1 MRGYNE
7 RYCSWTNTA
16 IQCDYFNKVRQVKK
30 DGKSDRLSN
39 NINSNIIYR
48 VFEKCITLYNVCSR
62 CKRAL
67 ILSEHSKKEHIQY
80 KKGCVGVSYE

>member
-39 NINSNIIYR
+39 NINAHLFYQNILKRIYS
-48 VFEKCITLYNVCSR
+48 I
-62 CKRAL
+62 
-67 ILSEHSKKEHIQY
+67 
-80 KKGCVGVSYE
+80 

>member
-30 DGKSDRLSN
+30 DGKSYRLSN

-48 VFEKCITLYNVCSR
+48 VFEKCITLYNVYSR

>member
-1 MRGYNE
+1 MRGYNG

-16 IQCDYFNKVRQVKK
+16 IQCDYFNKGETGEK

-48 VFEKCITLYNVCSR
+48 VLEKCITLYNVCSR
-62 CKRAL
+62 VNAL
-67 ILSEHSKKEHIQY
+67 ILSEHSKKIFNI
-80 KKGCVGVSYE
+80 KRLCRGVL

>member
-39 NINSNIIYR
+39 NINSNII
-48 VFEKCITLYNVCSR
+48 
-62 CKRAL
+62 
-67 ILSEHSKKEHIQY
+67 
-80 KKGCVGVSYE
+80 

>member
-48 VFEKCITLYNVCSR
+48 VFEKCITLYMCVRGVNAHLFYQNIL
-62 CKRAL
+62 KRTYS
-67 ILSEHSKKEHIQY
+67 I
-80 KKGCVGVSYE
+80 

>member
-48 VFEKCITLYNVCSR
+48 VFEKCITLYNVCSGVNAHLFYQNIL
-62 CKRAL
+62 KRTYS
-67 ILSEHSKKEHIQY
+67 I
-80 KKGCVGVSYE
+80 

>member
-48 VFEKCITLYNVCSR
+48 VFEKCITLYNVYSR

-67 ILSEHSKKEHIQY
+67 IYQNILKRTYSI
-80 KKGCVGVSYE
+80 

>member
-1 MRGYNE
+1 MIIMRGYNE

-30 DGKSDRLSN
+30 DSKSDRLSN

-48 VFEKCITLYNVCSR
+48 VLEKCITLYNVCSR
-62 CKRAL
+62 YKRAL
-67 ILSEHSKKEHIQY
+67 ILSEYSKKNIFNI
-80 KKGCVGVSYE
+80 KKAV

>member
-39 NINSNIIYR
+39 NINSNII
-48 VFEKCITLYNVCSR
+48 
-62 CKRAL
+62 
-67 ILSEHSKKEHIQY
+67 LSEHSKKNIFNI
-80 KKGCVGVSYE
+80 KKAV

>member
-48 VFEKCITLYNVCSR
+48 VFENVSRYIMCIRGVNAHLFYQNIL
-62 CKRAL
+62 KRTYS
-67 ILSEHSKKEHIQY
+67 I
-80 KKGCVGVSYE
+80 

>member
-48 VFEKCITLYNVCSR
+48 VLEKCITLYVRGVNAHLFYQNIL
-62 CKRAL
+62 KR
-67 ILSEHSKKEHIQY
+67 IYSI
-80 KKGCVGVSYE
+80 

>member
-48 VFEKCITLYNVCSR
+48 VFEKMYHAI
-62 CKRAL
+62 
-67 ILSEHSKKEHIQY
+67 
-80 KKGCVGVSYE
+80 